1 MTTIA
6 WRYRLLAIVA
16 GNIGAFGW
24 FLAVRPVWP
33 LMLDLEGGSGT
44 LLLFL
49 LASAVPAL
57 WVMAALT
64 RRPLPSYLVSA
75 LWGLGVGVFTYFV
88 IVALFCL
95 IFQMPLFA
103 AIALLPTIG
112 LGVAAPAGIIAGV
125 AARAVLGHFDRTT
138 VHAGG

>member
-1 MTTIA
+1 MTIIV

-16 GNIGAFGW
+16 GNIGAFVW
-24 FLAVRPVWP
+24 FLVVRPVWP
-33 LMLDLEGGSGT
+33 LMLDLEGGSAT

-64 RRPLPSYLVSA
+64 RHPLPSYLMSA
-75 LWGLGVGVFTYFV
+75 LWGLGVGLFTYLV
-88 IVALFCL
+88 IAGLFCL

-103 AIALLPTIG
+103 VIALFPTIG
-112 LGVAAPAGIIAGV
+112 LGVAAPAGIIAGL

-138 VHAGG
+138 AHAGG